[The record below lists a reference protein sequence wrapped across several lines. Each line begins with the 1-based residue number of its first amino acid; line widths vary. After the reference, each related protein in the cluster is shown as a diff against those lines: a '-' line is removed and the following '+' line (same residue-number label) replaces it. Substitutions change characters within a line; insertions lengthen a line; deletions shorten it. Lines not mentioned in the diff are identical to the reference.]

1 MKKIFLPVAALF
13 AVGASFA
20 QESGT
25 TSEGFKKGD
34 VFLSGNVGY
43 YSRKNDLVKAHTITV
58 MPSAGLFVSD
68 NIVVGASLS
77 YGTQKT
83 ENILGMPGTSESK
96 NTHYSGGLFGR
107 YYATPANKFSVFGN
121 ISAAYTHRKT
131 ENTGSS
137 DRTGNGFSLD
147 AGPGIN
153 YFLSSRFS
161 LQTYIGVL
169 YYTSTKTKTTAA
181 ENKESEFGIDLN
193 LQQLAFGVVY
203 KL

>member
-1 MKKIFLPVAALF
+1 MKKIFLPVATLF
-13 AVGASFA
+13 AVAASFA

-25 TSEGFKKGD
+25 ASEGFKKGD

-43 YSRKNDLVKAHTITV
+43 YSKKNDLIKAHTLTV
-58 MPSAGLFVSD
+58 MPSAGIFVSD
-68 NIVVGASLS
+68 DIVVGTLLS

-83 ENILGMPGTSESK
+83 ENRPGLSDNKSTY
-96 NTHYSGGLFGR
+96 YSGGLFGR

-121 ISAAYTHRKT
+121 VSAAYTHRKT
-131 ENTGSS
+131 ENTGFS
-137 DRTGNGFSLD
+137 DLTGNGFEFE

-153 YFLSSRFS
+153 YFLSPHFS

-169 YYTSTKTKTTAA
+169 YYDSTKTKAA
-181 ENKESEFGIDLN
+181 AGQGKETNFGVNLN
-193 LQQLAFGVVY
+193 LENLVFGVVY